1 MSPERP
7 GQGEARDTRYT
18 FQVTDRD
25 LFHIIGLHVSQSSS
39 NNHISHKS
47 IPFLTI
53 IAERKN
59 LDDIRGLLLCEAMSM
74 PNGDGKREKAIQ
86 PLMGDGKSLTMQDGR
101 VWDKLWPQFDRVHV
115 NWLED
120 FAIALGSS
128 CLVGR
133 DTATASI

>member
-53 IAERKN
+53 IVERKN
-59 LDDIRGLLLCEAMSM
+59 LDDIRGFLPCEAMSM
-74 PNGDGKREKAIQ
+74 PNGDGKRAKVIQ
-86 PLMGDGKSLTMQDGR
+86 SLMGKGNSATMKNGR
-101 VWDKLWPQFDRVHV
+101 VWDKSWPRFGRVHA
-115 NWLED
+115 N
-120 FAIALGSS
+120 
-128 CLVGR
+128 
-133 DTATASI
+133 